1 MDLSL
6 LTDAALGLLVA
17 AQTGAI
23 NAATD
28 FAKKLGKGAVDK
40 IVSLVKDRFA
50 KDGQGAIDAL
60 KRLEQQPN
68 DTSAQNA
75 VRRRLEGL
83 LDEDPAFA
91 AEIKAFIGQV
101 TVDQS
106 LRQTATAGDN
116 SSITQIHGSHITVG
130 PKS

>member
-17 AQTGAI
+17 AQTGAAD
-23 NAATD
+23 AATD
-28 FAKKLGKGAVDK
+28 LAKKLGKGAVDK
-40 IVSLVKDRFA
+40 LVALIKSRFT
-50 KDGQGAIDAL
+50 KDGQGAADAL
-60 KRLEQQPN
+60 ERLEQHP
-68 DTSAQNA
+68 DDAGAQKA

-91 AEIKAFIGQV
+91 ATMEAIIGQV

-106 LRQTATAGDN
+106 VKQTIHSGDN
-116 SSITQIHGSHITVG
+116 SANIQVSGCHNTVG
-130 PKS
+130 PKF

>member
-1 MDLSL
+1 MDLSP

-17 AQTGAI
+17 AQTGAVS
-23 NAATD
+23 AATD
-28 FAKKLGKGAVDK
+28 LATKLGKGTVDK
-40 IVSLVKDRFA
+40 IISLVKDRLA
-50 KDGQGAIDAL
+50 KDGQGAIQTL
-60 KRLEQQPN
+60 ERLEQQP
-68 DTSAQNA
+68 DDAKTQNA

-91 AEIKAFIGQV
+91 AEIKALIGQV

-106 LRQTATAGDN
+106 VKQTIHSGGN
-116 SSITQIHGSHITVG
+116 SVNIQVSGSHNTVG